1 MKRTKKYVAAE
12 AIALALGI
20 EVNDDIYRNLEQ
32 HNYFWHSEEGDWFKA
47 GPPEPPTNL
56 IRIRLWAD
64 GEKVKED
71 CDILLHALKGHG
83 FVLEERSE
91 PYACRPPKQL
101 ESRIYLT
108 FSREK

>member
-1 MKRTKKYVAAE
+1 MKRTRKFVAAE
-12 AIALALGI
+12 AIALEIGV

-32 HNYFWHSEEGDWFKA
+32 YNYFWNSEEGEWYKA
-47 GPPEPPTNL
+47 GSPDLPTNL

-64 GEKVKED
+64 GEKVKQD
-71 CDILLHALKGHG
+71 CDKLLHALASQG

-108 FSREK
+108 FSRN